1 MSALWLS
8 TLWVR
13 ARANFPPLRSN
24 SNSEISS
31 KISITTSSSGSGI
44 GSKAKEYIFFS
55 LYLSAKIALGKFVA
69 MGKRMGSTW
78 VTKTF
83 KTFIAPATFS
93 TTAAMFLVGIK
104 KGNRYTSSI
113 AISSSRSP
121 IYNACTHPES
131 EFIGRFS
138 FDCMVLANVIP
149 ASISHHFSFP
159 TLCVSLSTFLP
170 YTSNAFRPLR
180 CTVDTGIRQPFNCSI
195 IVSVQSTA
203 IRSHSRF
210 IQYATSDW
218 TRFSFWCC
226 RVHFFPAPFENF
238 IYAQSS
244 SACTKNLHV
253 RVNKITSVLF
263 ICWHVCGVWCITY
276 REREFNML

>member
-1 MSALWLS
+1 
-8 TLWVR
+8 
-13 ARANFPPLRSN
+13 
-24 SNSEISS
+24 
-31 KISITTSSSGSGI
+31 
-44 GSKAKEYIFFS
+44 
-55 LYLSAKIALGKFVA
+55 

-159 TLCVSLSTFLP
+159 DFMRLPFYLFTLHIECIQIT
-170 YTSNAFRPLR
+170 PL
-180 CTVDTGIRQPFNCSI
+180 
-195 IVSVQSTA
+195 
-203 IRSHSRF
+203 HSAHE
-210 IQYATSDW
+210 YG
-218 TRFSFWCC
+218 
-226 RVHFFPAPFENF
+226 N
-238 IYAQSS
+238 S
-244 SACTKNLHV
+244 SAIQLFYHCFRAIHCDSFTFSLHTICNV
-253 RVNKITSVLF
+253 WLNSFLVLMLSRALF
-263 ICWHVCGVWCITY
+263 SCSFRKLYLRPKLVSMHQKSTRTCEQNNICVVHMLARMWCMVYNIY
-276 REREFNML
+276 RERT